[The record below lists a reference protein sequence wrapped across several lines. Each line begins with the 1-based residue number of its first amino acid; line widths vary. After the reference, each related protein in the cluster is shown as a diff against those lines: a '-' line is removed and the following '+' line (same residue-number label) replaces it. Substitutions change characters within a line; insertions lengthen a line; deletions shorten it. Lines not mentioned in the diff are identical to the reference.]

1 MRFLTKS
8 EKRATKSCL
17 IIKTDHKKEV
27 KHAGIEEWPHQAAA
41 SYEKQD
47 FFYTTLFNY
56 LSGIRTTPSFFLP
69 SIFTTIGLSK
79 RT

>member
-8 EKRATKSCL
+8 EKKSHKKLFNHKNRPQKGGKTRKSC
-17 IIKTDHKKEV
+17 I
-27 KHAGIEEWPHQAAA
+27 

>member
-27 KHAGIEEWPHQAAA
+27 KQESPAFLMK
-41 SYEKQD
+41 KQD